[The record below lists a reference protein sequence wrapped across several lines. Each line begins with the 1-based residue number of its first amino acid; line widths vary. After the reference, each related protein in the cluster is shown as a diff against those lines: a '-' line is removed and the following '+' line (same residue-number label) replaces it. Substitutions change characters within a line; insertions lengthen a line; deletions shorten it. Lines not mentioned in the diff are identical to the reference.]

1 MPHIRLHIALSLI
14 GLLCAL
20 NNYAQTV
27 ENDTV
32 EKTLCIND
40 GGNILETQKKQLAEN
55 QTYIWIKEQ
64 NNVKDTLDKD
74 SWRIMVTETKNATYA
89 AK

>member
-32 EKTLCIND
+32 EQTLCIND
-40 GGNILETQKKQLAEN
+40 GGNILQTERIQLTEN
-55 QTYIWIKEQ
+55 QTYIWTKEQ
-64 NNVKDTLDKD
+64 NNVNDTSDEE
-74 SWRIMVTETKNATYA
+74 S
-89 AK
+89 

>member
-27 ENDTV
+27 KNDTV
-32 EKTLCIND
+32 CIDAD
-40 GGNILETQKKQLAEN
+40 GNMLQTESIQLLEN
-55 QTYIWIKEQ
+55 QTYI
-64 NNVKDTLDKD
+64 
-74 SWRIMVTETKNATYA
+74 
-89 AK
+89 

>member
-32 EKTLCIND
+32 EQKLCIND
-40 GGNILETQKKQLAEN
+40 DDGNFLQTEWIQLKPTSGQKSK
-55 QTYIWIKEQ
+55 
-64 NNVKDTLDKD
+64 TL
-74 SWRIMVTETKNATYA
+74 
-89 AK
+89 

>member
-32 EKTLCIND
+32 CIDADGKTIPLSKSCAS
-40 GGNILETQKKQLAEN
+40 TMM
-55 QTYIWIKEQ
+55 
-64 NNVKDTLDKD
+64 
-74 SWRIMVTETKNATYA
+74 MVTSSKPKEDNSSRIKPTSG
-89 AK
+89 